1 MRRTAGFSAGR
12 ALCAASFLVLALAGT
27 AAAEPQRNII
37 APYRFEP
44 APINRPSGLDE
55 EKARGYREEL
65 RGQLRDQE
73 MRHIDRSALGERK
86 LLETRRELYRMDNV
100 LNAPPRPA
108 PPPAPAIG
116 NLSVEDRSSFERSG
130 GHPQPTP
137 EEIKRRLAERKPQ
150 EEPPLPELRPVYDL
164 FGNRIQ

>member
-1 MRRTAGFSAGR
+1 LLG
-12 ALCAASFLVLALAGT
+12 GT
-27 AAAEPQRNII
+27 AAAEPQRNVI

-73 MRHIDRSALGERK
+73 THRIDRSALGARD
-86 LLETRRELYRMDNV
+86 LMETRRELQRMDNI
-100 LNAPPRPA
+100 LNSPPRPF
-108 PPPAPAIG
+108 PPPVPPTG
-116 NLSVEDRSSFERSG
+116 SLSVEDRSTFERSG

-137 EEIKRRLAERKPQ
+137 GMIEEREAARRNQPR
-150 EEPPLPELRPVYDL
+150 EPGTIPELRPVYDL
-164 FGNRIQ
+164 YGNRIQ

>member
-1 MRRTAGFSAGR
+1 MRR
-12 ALCAASFLVLALAGT
+12 ALLIAASLAGSLG
-27 AAAEPQRNII
+27 AAHAQGVHRNVI

-44 APINRPSGLDE
+44 APVNRPSGLDE

-73 MRHIDRSALGERK
+73 TRRIDRSALGSRK
-86 LLETRRELYRMDNV
+86 LMDTRHELNRMDSV

-108 PPPAPAIG
+108 PPPAPALG
-116 NLSVEDRSSFERSG
+116 DLSIDDRSSFERSG

-137 EEIKRRLAERKPQ
+137 EEIKQRLAERKEKAPQ
-150 EEPPLPELRPVYDL
+150 PELDLRPVYDL